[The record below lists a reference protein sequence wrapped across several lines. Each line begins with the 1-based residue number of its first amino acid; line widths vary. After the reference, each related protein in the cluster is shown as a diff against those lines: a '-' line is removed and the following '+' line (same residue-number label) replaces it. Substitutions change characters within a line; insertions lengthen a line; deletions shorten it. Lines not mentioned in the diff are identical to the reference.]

1 MMSDSRRLLSSTGD
15 EHEIERSLLRGLRD
29 VAAPPDAKAET
40 WTRLQ
45 ARLAATAA
53 VAAGALAAQSASKAA
68 QYASKAA
75 LGSTAEAGAASIQTG
90 LAASTALRALAIKLG
105 LGVLVAGAMTVGAVA
120 FWSRATPT
128 IASRTIV
135 PVPSVPAPVVTPLNP
150 NRQTLP
156 LPVTDDPGA
165 NPAVRQESKPI
176 HPRRPEPAVMPDP
189 LSVEAAMI
197 TEARAQLRR
206 GDARAALATLG
217 RLESRSRNG
226 ALGQEREILTI
237 QALSALG
244 ETEDARR
251 RARAFVASH
260 PDSPHVAQIRGI
272 APSP

>member
-1 MMSDSRRLLSSTGD
+1 MMSDSRRLLSTTGY

-45 ARLAATAA
+45 AQLAFTAA
-53 VAAGALAAQSASKAA
+53 VAVGAAAAQSAST
-68 QYASKAA
+68 AA
-75 LGSTAEAGAASIQTG
+75 LAGTAEAGAASAPTG
-90 LAASTALRALAIKLG
+90 LAASTALRSVAIKLG
-105 LGVLVAGAMTVGAVA
+105 LGVLVASAMTVAAVA
-120 FWSRATPT
+120 LWPRGMPTMTSRM
-128 IASRTIV
+128 IV
-135 PVPSVPAPVVTPLNP
+135 PAPSVPIPAVTPLNP
-150 NRQTLP
+150 DPRTLP
-156 LPVTDDPGA
+156 VPVTDDPGA
-165 NPAVRQESKPI
+165 NPTVRPESKPI
-176 HPRRPEPAVMPDP
+176 HPRRPEPTVMPDP